1 MITEALVVKGLMAI
15 GHFAA
20 THMTAGVAAHLAHVA
35 AGMTISQLI
44 GTTVTA
50 GFVAGCITWT
60 QDRINNVKNGIAA
73 IDNGNYW
80 TAVKEFGSLAISA
93 DVSADMLPDKVDAV
107 LEKLNLNREETKKVT
122 RWVRNHEDDIAK
134 YIRDHK

>member
-1 MITEALVVKGLMAI
+1 MITEALVVKGLVAI

-20 THMTAGVAAHLAHVA
+20 THLTAGAAAHLAHVA
-35 AGMTISQLI
+35 AGMTLSQLI

-50 GFVAGCITWT
+50 GFVAGCVTWT
-60 QDRINNVKNGIAA
+60 QERINNVKNGIEA
-73 IDNGNYW
+73 IENGNYW

-93 DVSADMLPDKVDAV
+93 DVSADLLPDKVDAL
-107 LEKLNLNREETKKVT
+107 LEKMNLNREETKKVT
-122 RWVRNHEDDIAK
+122 RWVRNHEVDIAK

>member
-1 MITEALVVKGLMAI
+1 MITEALIVKGLLAI

-44 GTTVTA
+44 GTTVT
-50 GFVAGCITWT
+50 
-60 QDRINNVKNGIAA
+60 GIAA
-73 IDNGNYW
+73 IDKGNYW
-80 TAVKEFGSLAISA
+80 TAIKEFGSLAISA

-107 LEKLNLNREETKKVT
+107 LEKMNLSRDETKKVT
-122 RWVRNHEDDIAK
+122 RWVKNHEDDIAK